1 MFFRKLNQEIKL
13 SLTISQYA
21 DEIFTLV
28 DENRDHLKQ
37 WMPWLDS
44 VKKVEDTRQF
54 VDLQLSKFQKGEA
67 LHETI
72 FYQNRVAGVL
82 GFNRINSQNKV
93 GQIGYW
99 LGKKFTGRGIVTLAV
114 NDLLKLGF
122 EYLSLQK
129 VEIHCAVKNK
139 KSRAIPERLGF
150 KNEGVIRQAELVAGN
165 YLDHTVYGL
174 LKREF
179 TNNHPVK

>member
-21 DEIFTLV
+21 DEIFTLI

-72 FYQNRVAGVL
+72 FYQNRVVGVL

-93 GQIGYW
+93 GLIGYW
-99 LGKKFTGRGIVTLAV
+99 LGKRLTGRGIVTLAV
-114 NDLLKLGF
+114 NDLIKLGF
-122 EYLSLQK
+122 EYFSLQK
-129 VEIHCAVKNK
+129 VEIQCAVKNK

-165 YLDHTVYGL
+165 YLDHVVYGL
-174 LKREF
+174 LKQEF